1 MMAGFLLA
9 TVEAHTS
16 AKPGCKPPWD
26 WAADKAARQYQ
37 RGLQSMIEAQRITP
51 NVKCG
56 RER

>member
-16 AKPGCKPPWD
+16 ALPGCKPPRD
-26 WAADKAARQYQ
+26 WAADKDGRQYQ
-37 RGLQSMIEAQRITP
+37 SGPQSMIEAQRITP